1 MSRIYFASLPS
12 TFAKAKIYFAPEL
25 KLFQYRRKV
34 MSKNLLALPCSS
46 FLHTVSKLEMASS
59 LKGDSSSPTSVAL
72 TDLME
77 SKSSSNLTIE
87 RRTNTFCNLY
97 RSLESVEKSTVLCQ
111 LAYLWSSKPDIT
123 FQSVKKYITA
133 KDKGDTA
140 LIKAEDNLR
149 STLAADRGWLLS
161 TIARQEGGLKFL
173 IDIRTDIL
181 DQINYLTVKGEVG
194 ASSEALK
201 SLSNAI
207 RDLIAP
213 CFGVDLLK
221 LERVTWSSP
230 GNILQSVSEGEAV
243 HPIRSWSDLK
253 KRLGP
258 QRRCFILSH
267 QSLPLKPL
275 AILHVALTK
284 DISSSI
290 HSIINRSP
298 SESNKD
304 PAKEIDDEQL
314 ATTAIFY
321 SISSTQKGLA
331 GIDLGQ
337 CLIKR
342 SVRYLQTEIT
352 NLNQFSTLSPI
363 PGFRSWLLHQLT
375 DAERGRDTLLN
386 QCNWCEVKGHFNL
399 KETEGPPF
407 AQLRQLL
414 SDNSWVKEESAVRS
428 LENFLMKLCAHY
440 LYVEKRRSYALDTVA
455 NFHLRNGAVMWRT
468 NWMADL
474 SPRGLKNSFGIM
486 VNYRY
491 FLEECED
498 NSQAYVEKQQIR
510 CTEQIQNLSC
520 FAAVPANL
528 SRL

>member
-1 MSRIYFASLPS
+1 MSRFYLRSLQRVCVKARVCFAS
-12 TFAKAKIYFAPEL
+12 EL
-25 KLFQYRRKV
+25 KLFKFNREI
-34 MSKNLLALPCSS
+34 MSQNQLSLPGNPSI
-46 FLHTVSKLEMASS
+46 HTVSKLEMTISS
-59 LKGDSSSPTSVAL
+59 KDDSSSLTSVAL
-72 TDLME
+72 TELME
-77 SKSSSNLTIE
+77 SKTSSNLIIEKKTIA
-87 RRTNTFCNLY
+87 FCNLY
-97 RSLESVEKSTVLCQ
+97 RSLESAQKSAVLSQ
-111 LAYLWSSKPDIT
+111 LAYLWSSKPDVT
-123 FQSVKKYITA
+123 LQSVKKYITA
-133 KDKGDTA
+133 KDKGNAA

-149 STLAADRGWLLS
+149 NTLAADRGWLLS
-161 TIARQEGGLKFL
+161 TISRQEGGLKFL

-181 DQINYLTVKGEVG
+181 DQINSLTVKGEVG
-194 ASSEALK
+194 VSSEALK

-230 GNILQSVSEGEAV
+230 GNVLQGISEGEAV

-275 AILHVALTK
+275 AILHVALTQ
-284 DISSSI
+284 DISSNI
-290 HSIINRSP
+290 QSIINRSP
-298 SESNKD
+298 LESNGN
-304 PAKEIDDEQL
+304 PVREIEDEQL

-342 SVRYLQTEIT
+342 AVRHLQSEMS

-375 DAERGRDTLLN
+375 DAERGRDTMLN
-386 QCNWCEVKGHFNL
+386 HCNWGEVKSHFKL
-399 KETEGPPF
+399 DEEAAQPF
-407 AQLRQLL
+407 SQLRQLL
-414 SDNSWVKEESAVRS
+414 LDNSWVKEESTTRS
-428 LENFLMKLCAHY
+428 LETVLMKLCAHY
-440 LYVEKRRSYALDTVA
+440 LYIEKRRSYALDSVA
-455 NFHLRNGAVMWRT
+455 NFHLRNGAVMWRI

-474 SPRGLKNSFGIM
+474 SPRGLKNSFGMM

-498 NSQAYVEKQQIR
+498 NSQAYVEKQQIG
-510 CTEQIQNLSC
+510 CTEQVRNLST

>member
-1 MSRIYFASLPS
+1 MSRIIITSLRS
-12 TFAKAKIYFAPEL
+12 VSAKARIYFTL
-25 KLFQYRRKV
+25 DVKLYLFNQQV
-34 MSKNLLALPCSS
+34 MSKNLLTLPSISS
-46 FLHTVSKLEMASS
+46 LHTVSKLEMASS
-59 LKGDSSSPTSVAL
+59 PKDDKSSLTSTAL
-72 TDLME
+72 AKLME
-77 SKSSSNLTIE
+77 SKTSSNLMIE
-87 RRTNTFCNLY
+87 KRTNVFCNLY
-97 RSLESVEKSTVLCQ
+97 RSLERQEKSTILSQ
-111 LAYLWSSKPDIT
+111 LAYWWSSKPDIT
-123 FQSVKKYITA
+123 LQSVKKYITA

-149 STLAADRGWLLS
+149 STLAVDRGWLLS

-181 DQINYLTVKGEVG
+181 DQINYLTLKGEVG
-194 ASSEALK
+194 TSSEALK

-230 GNILQSVSEGEAV
+230 GNLLQSISEGEAV

-275 AILHVALTK
+275 AILHVALTQ
-284 DISSSI
+284 DISSNI
-290 HSIINRSP
+290 HSIINRSS

-304 PAKEIDDEQL
+304 STREIEDEKL

-342 SVRYLQTEIT
+342 SVRYLQSEMT

-363 PGFRSWLLHQLT
+363 PGFRSWLLRQLI

-386 QCNWCEVKGHFNL
+386 QCNWYEVNSHFKL
-399 KETEGPPF
+399 EEAAPPPF
-407 AQLRQLL
+407 ARLRELL
-414 SDNSWVKEESAVRS
+414 SDNSWVKEESTVRS
-428 LENFLMKLCAHY
+428 LETFLMKLCAHY
-440 LYVEKRRSYALDTVA
+440 LYVEKRRNYALDSVA
-455 NFHLRNGAVMWRT
+455 NFHLRNGAVMWRI

-498 NSQAYVEKQQIR
+498 NSQAYVEEQQIGS
-510 CTEQIQNLSC
+510 TEQVRNLAC
-520 FAAVPANL
+520 FNTVRANL